1 MNNLKEIDF
10 EKYITNYLVSENGYI
25 LRGADENG
33 VLSIGCGHEPDAPD
47 CFHPP
52 AGYVFGPAN
61 LKQLLCPASSP
72 EPVGARRA
80 VPLWLH
86 LSRRGVNLCRAE
98 ARCLVV
104 RTVS

>member
-33 VLSIGCGHEPDAPD
+33 VPSIGCGHEPDAPD

-52 AGYVFGPAN
+52 AGHVFGADNGMETAAIIGPGKGNFLEKKKA
-61 LKQLLCPASSP
+61 LGTHPGTKKL
-72 EPVGARRA
+72 
-80 VPLWLH
+80 
-86 LSRRGVNLCRAE
+86 
-98 ARCLVV
+98 
-104 RTVS
+104 